1 MLDQMAR
8 AKKWNSIN
16 IRGHKGI
23 YLTVPFWQYD
33 GQGLHT
39 DSSRTNCQFTAAKSD
54 AVTEEDNFGF
64 YGNFNSNFRCTQ
76 GDQST
81 NQYWFGPP

>member
-16 IRGHKGI
+16 IRGHTGI

-39 DSSRTNCQFTAAKSD
+39 DSSRTNCQFTAAKSG

-81 NQYWFGPP
+81 TQYWFGPP